1 MYTYTKKN
9 KTMALIIKIFALFVW
24 CKVLIITQIINASIV
39 LLVQEKL
46 AFWLNWLIFRTNS
59 GIIVITK

>member
-9 KTMALIIKIFALFVW
+9 KTLALKIKIFALFAW
-24 CKVLIITQIINASIV
+24 CKVLIITQIIDASIV